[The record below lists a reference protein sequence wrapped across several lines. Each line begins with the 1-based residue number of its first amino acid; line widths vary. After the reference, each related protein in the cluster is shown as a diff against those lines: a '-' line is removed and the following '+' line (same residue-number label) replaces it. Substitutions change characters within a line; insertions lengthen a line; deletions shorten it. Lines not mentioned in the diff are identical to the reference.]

1 MKKLTRF
8 LGSFIFALALSSA
21 AWTQS
26 RPNQVVDQMI
36 QALGG
41 PAFLDVK
48 EIHTSG
54 RFFSFSRGGLSG
66 GDFYLDYIKFAV
78 MVRTG
83 FGRARNRSIT
93 INKGGEGGKMDGK
106 EW

>member
-41 PAFLDVK
+41 SAFLDVK
-48 EIHTSG
+48 EIHASG
-54 RFFSFSRGGLSG
+54 RFFSFFAFSVSALVGRIWNTTKRVSAVKNGLP
-66 GDFYLDYIKFAV
+66 A
-78 MVRTG
+78 
-83 FGRARNRSIT
+83 
-93 INKGGEGGKMDGK
+93 KGP
-106 EW
+106 